1 MFVATAI
8 VSVLLAA
15 LLVFSASRKLSH
27 QAPIVQS
34 YVRVGVPEDK
44 LNHLAFILLVGAA
57 GLLLGLVWAPIGV
70 AATIGVICYFSGAV
84 AFHIRANDADNLPR
98 PLAFVV
104 IAVVALGL
112 RLATL

>member
-15 LLVFSASRKLSH
+15 LLAFSASRKLTH
-27 QAPIVQS
+27 HEPIVRS

-44 LNHLAFILLVGAA
+44 LNHLAFILLAGAA

-70 AATIGVICYFSGAV
+70 AATIGVICYFSAAV
-84 AFHIRANDADNLPR
+84 AFHIQANDAKNLPR

-112 RLATL
+112 RLVTP